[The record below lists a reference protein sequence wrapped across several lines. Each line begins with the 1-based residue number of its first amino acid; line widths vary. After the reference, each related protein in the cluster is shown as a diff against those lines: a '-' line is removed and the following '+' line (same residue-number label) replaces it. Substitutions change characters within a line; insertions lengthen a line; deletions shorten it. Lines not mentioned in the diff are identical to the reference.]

1 MATDEVMAASAPAGG
16 ALETPVSTLYC
27 SNIDWKIKKQV
38 LRRSLHALFSRHGK
52 VRRLRC
58 AVLSPLFFVCLRA
71 LLCPSHG
78 SMVVSLFSSSLTL
91 FHPYTPHVGYRT
103 SHIGIALWNAHYQ
116 ILEIVTLRRDGLRGQ
131 AWVIFEDVAAATAA
145 LNAENGFSFFGRP
158 IKVSYAREKSDRVAK
173 MDGTFVPKDRRE
185 KRRKR
190 DAESVGG
197 SPAKQPRMDGGG
209 QVAVEDPSALVG
221 EDGPAAAAGA
231 PPPPPPPPPPAAPAQ
246 EEALPSKILFAQD
259 LPPECNEMMLAMLFR
274 QHVGYKEVRIPRP
287 GLAFVEFEDEPHATL
302 ALKALNGFKLTTTE
316 TLKLTYGKS

>member
-1 MATDEVMAASAPAGG
+1 MA
-16 ALETPVSTLYC
+16 
-27 SNIDWKIKKQV
+27 
-38 LRRSLHALFSRHGK
+38 
-52 VRRLRC
+52 
-58 AVLSPLFFVCLRA
+58 
-71 LLCPSHG
+71 
-78 SMVVSLFSSSLTL
+78 VSLFSSSLTL
-91 FHPYTPHVGYRT
+91 FHHSDATRRYRS
-103 SHIGIALWNAHYQ
+103 SHIGLALRNGHYQ

-131 AWVIFEDVAAATAA
+131 AWVLFEDVAAATAA
-145 LNAENGFSFFGRP
+145 LNAENDFSFFGRP
-158 IKVSYAREKSDRVAK
+158 IKVSYAREKSDRIAK

-190 DAESVGG
+190 DAESAGG
-197 SPAKQPRMDGGG
+197 SSAKQPRVDGGA

-221 EDGPAAAAGA
+221 GGAGEDGAAAAAAAAAGA
-231 PPPPPPPPPPAAPAQ
+231 PPPPPPPPPPPAAPAQ

>member
-1 MATDEVMAASAPAGG
+1 MHISLILTHIY
-16 ALETPVSTLYC
+16 ST
-27 SNIDWKIKKQV
+27 
-38 LRRSLHALFSRHGK
+38 A
-52 VRRLRC
+52 
-58 AVLSPLFFVCLRA
+58 
-71 LLCPSHG
+71 
-78 SMVVSLFSSSLTL
+78 
-91 FHPYTPHVGYRT
+91 TPHVVT
-103 SHIGIALWNAHYQ
+103 ALLTHIGLAIVEHYQ

-197 SPAKQPRMDGGG
+197 SPPKQPRMDGGG

-316 TLKLTYGKS
+316 SLKLTYGKS

>member
-1 MATDEVMAASAPAGG
+1 MPSSAVMARCVGCVACRYPFCCFVACV
-16 ALETPVSTLYC
+16 LYLTL
-27 SNIDWKIKKQV
+27 V
-38 LRRSLHALFSRHGK
+38 
-52 VRRLRC
+52 
-58 AVLSPLFFVCLRA
+58 
-71 LLCPSHG
+71 CPSRG
-78 SMVVSLFSSSLTL
+78 SMYLFSSSLI
-91 FHPYTPHVGYRT
+91 FIPPQHHMHVVTALLT
-103 SHIGIALWNAHYQ
+103 SASHCGHYQ

-190 DAESVGG
+190 DAESAGG
-197 SPAKQPRMDGGG
+197 SPAKQPRMDGGA
-209 QVAVEDPSALVG
+209 QVVVEDPSALAG
-221 EDGPAAAAGA
+221 EEGAAAAAGA
-231 PPPPPPPPPPAAPAQ
+231 PPPPPPPPPPPAAPAQ

>member
-1 MATDEVMAASAPAGG
+1 M
-16 ALETPVSTLYC
+16 
-27 SNIDWKIKKQV
+27 Q
-38 LRRSLHALFSRHGK
+38 
-52 VRRLRC
+52 
-58 AVLSPLFFVCLRA
+58 
-71 LLCPSHG
+71 CPH
-78 SMVVSLFSSSLTL
+78 
-91 FHPYTPHVGYRT
+91 
-103 SHIGIALWNAHYQ
+103 Q

-158 IKVSYAREKSDRVAK
+158 LKVSYAREKTDRVAK

-190 DAESVGG
+190 DAESAVTAGA
-197 SPAKQPRMDGGG
+197 SPAKQSRTDGGA
-209 QVAVEDPSALVG
+209 QVAVEDPSALAGGAG
-221 EDGPAAAAGA
+221 EEGAAPSGA
-231 PPPPPPPPPPAAPAQ
+231 PPPPPPPPPPPAAPAQ
-246 EEALPSKILFAQD
+246 EEVLPSKILFAQD

-274 QHVGYKEVRIPRP
+274 QHVGYKEVRIPRA